1 MSLDVLTLESL
12 DKLFH
17 WSKTHPGDSAIAH
30 SFESLE
36 EELSLQYVPLA
47 YSLEPNFEGLVIPGK
62 EKNEDLE
69 SDKVNVSVV
78 YAGLSGLSPAQATDE
93 RLWATLALKHLS
105 EYTLARWPLPS
116 EESKISNHITSHW
129 LCKSGVRSR
138 ARDNSISRLWWM
150 GRIVHLMDG
159 WQSEEVVSIL
169 FNNSDY
175 RASIVE
181 RSSSSSSPAVVSAIL
196 SITKEA
202 FANGIAFK
210 RSSFR
215 EFMKEVNFLAGRANL
230 AAIPEIDL
238 INLLRPVYQKC
249 YSEPVKETPP
259 KRGMLDK
266 LIGR

>member
-1 MSLDVLTLESL
+1 MSFDVLTLESL

-17 WSKTHPGDSAIAH
+17 WAKTHPGDSSIAH

-36 EELSLQYVPLA
+36 DELSLQYVPLA
-47 YSLEPNFEGLVIPGK
+47 YALEPTFEGLVIPG
-62 EKNEDLE
+62 EETNADIE

-78 YAGLSGLSPAQATDE
+78 YSGLSGLSPAQATDE

-105 EYTLARWPLPS
+105 EYTLARWPVPS
-116 EESKISNHITSHW
+116 EESKISSHVTSHW

-138 ARDNSISRLWWM
+138 ARDNAISRLWWM

-159 WQSEEVVSIL
+159 WQAEEVVSIL

-175 RASIVE
+175 RANIVE

-249 YSEPVKETPP
+249 YSEPAKEPAS
-259 KRGMLDK
+259 KKGIFDK
-266 LIGR
+266 LRGR